1 MTDQSQPTI
10 LVKKKDGTT
19 VRMTMAEFGIYQ
31 KGSKTEEKK
40 QEPSRKS
47 MHATGLVLQKNWTP
61 DDHTS
66 LLEDG
71 NISNLPTLASPHE
84 LATTS
89 PVTNIFVDEAKAAKA
104 GGGIVEN
111 LNWVTDPEIKRKV
124 SSLIESRLNDIRT
137 DDQFLAYAM
146 TPTHRGGVG
155 FSPEQAEQTL
165 ALIRGKLSGNVTES
179 KKVITSAPP
188 APLKLAVSIPKS
200 TPSVKSF
207 DVNQLKPIS
216 NTSYGNVRQPIQD
229 IVPPVGRISV
239 GPVEEFSSFGVT
251 DFYRLAPTAT
261 AATMK
266 LKEKFEVFRQ
276 DSVVVFLDIRDAWYQ
291 SPLYGAYIHTLVSA
305 LANRKKISDILAVEN
320 TNKKE
325 VFTMEIFLAVLE
337 INQHLG
343 V

>member
-1 MTDQSQPTI
+1 MIYNMADQSQPTI

-19 VRMTMAEFGIYQ
+19 VRMTMAEFGMYQ
-31 KGSKTEEKK
+31 KGSKSEEKK
-40 QEPSRKS
+40 QDSNHKSANVGHKS
-47 MHATGLVLQKNWTP
+47 MHATGVVLQKKWTP

-66 LLEDG
+66 LLEEN
-71 NISNLPTLASPHE
+71 NISSLPVLASPHE

-89 PVTNIFVDEAKAAKA
+89 PVTNIFVDEAKASKA
-104 GGGIVEN
+104 GGGIVEK
-111 LNWVTDPEIKRKV
+111 LNWITDPEIKRKA
-124 SSLIESRLNDIRT
+124 SSLIESRLNGVRN

-146 TPTHRGGVG
+146 TPIHRGGIG

-165 ALIRGKLSGNVTES
+165 ALIRNNSSAKES
-179 KKVITSAPP
+179 KP
-188 APLKLAVSIPKS
+188 ASVRPLVDNL
-200 TPSVKSF
+200 VKPTKQF

-216 NTSYGNVRQPIQD
+216 NASYGNVRQPIQD
-229 IVPPVGRISV
+229 IAPPVGKISV
-239 GPVEEFSSFGVT
+239 GPAEEFSTFSVT

-276 DSVVVFLDIRDAWYQ
+276 DSIVVFLDIRDAWYR
-291 SPLYGAYIHTLVSA
+291 SPLYGSYIRTLVSA
-305 LANRKKISDILAVEN
+305 LANRKKVSDILAVEN
-320 TNKKE
+320 TSKKE
-325 VFTMEIFLAVLE
+325 AFTMEVFLAVLD